1 MIVDRLENIGHYA
14 CLGPNFAAAVRWLA
28 SADLCALEPGTYPI
42 DGENVYATVADN
54 RLERETPAFEAHH
67 LYADIQ
73 LILGGE
79 ERFFLGWSGRETD
92 PKPERD
98 LYFCEADA
106 SLSFT
111 LAEGQF
117 AIFLPGELH
126 APGNPAGEPSVC
138 RKMVV
143 KVRAD

>member
-98 LYFCEADA
+98 LYFCEVDA
-106 SLSFT
+106 SWP
-111 LAEGQF
+111 
-117 AIFLPGELH
+117 LPWRKVSL
-126 APGNPAGEPSVC
+126 PSSCRGNCTPRATRPASLRYAGKWS
-138 RKMVV
+138 
-143 KVRAD
+143 